1 MLHYGCNSDLGENGK
16 LEGETVSC
24 KLRWKMLNWLIYY
37 FPQPFHFFIDDE
49 HTWALWSELFFFA
62 VNDERLGEGRKFLAG
77 QKGQTADEI
86 REKFEEQRPKLA
98 NILKKKMRSKAK
110 KQELMSFSGGRSR
123 SGKLGARKKA
133 RLSGKRQ
140 SGKASSATNK
150 DKSESTNN

>member
-1 MLHYGCNSDLGENGK
+1 M
-16 LEGETVSC
+16 
-24 KLRWKMLNWLIYY
+24 
-37 FPQPFHFFIDDE
+37 
-49 HTWALWSELFFFA
+49 
-62 VNDERLGEGRKFLAG
+62 AG

-110 KQELMSFSGGRSR
+110 KQELMSFNGGRSR

>member
-1 MLHYGCNSDLGENGK
+1 M
-16 LEGETVSC
+16 
-24 KLRWKMLNWLIYY
+24 
-37 FPQPFHFFIDDE
+37 
-49 HTWALWSELFFFA
+49 
-62 VNDERLGEGRKFLAG
+62 AG

-140 SGKASSATNK
+140 FGKASSATNK
-150 DKSESTNN
+150 DKSESTNNSER